1 MAIDVKEFQQL
12 KANVARLQRE
22 ADKAEGAYAEQMN
35 RLKTEFDCKTIEDAC
50 ALLSD
55 LETKLEKA
63 KQKFRKMKDKFDKD
77 WGKVLEDL

>member
-1 MAIDVKEFQQL
+1 MAIDVREFQQL

-22 ADKAEGAYAEQMN
+22 ADKAEGAHAEHMN
-35 RLKTEFDCKTIEDAC
+35 RLRTEFSCDTIEDAC

-55 LETKLEKA
+55 LESKLGKA
-63 KQKFRKMKDKFDKD
+63 EQKFKKMKDKFDKD

>member
-12 KANVARLQRE
+12 KAHVARLQRE

-35 RLKTEFDCKTIEDAC
+35 RLKTEFQCDT
-50 ALLSD
+50 
-55 LETKLEKA
+55 LEEAEAELKDMGDKLEVA
-63 KQKFRKMKDKFDKD
+63 ERKFKKMKDKFDKD